1 MKDHPL
7 FFYSPS
13 ARKTSSKELWET
25 RNWFTI
31 ANYVQEKEDLVR
43 IYWMHISYAYLIN
56 FDLPSA
62 ALSEYRVVKISWMLT
77 SLGKLMW
84 TVFACFVTILAS
96 LWIFVWTNCKREST
110 VSSLS
115 WAKLSYVCRVHSI
128 TIVWIRKNDS
138 DMVKIS
144 ARRTERFAPL
154 PVKDIPIHSY
164 PWDVAAC
171 LQLWGCPLPQLQSLN
186 ITHLLQSSYESWW

>member
-1 MKDHPL
+1 MLILMNYFHVYEGSSSK
-7 FFYSPS
+7 FYSPS

-31 ANYVQEKEDLVR
+31 ANNVQEKEDLVR
-43 IYWMHISYAYLIN
+43 IYWMHNIYLSHMYLIN

-84 TVFACFVTILAS
+84 IVFACFVTILAS

-115 WAKLSYVCRVHSI
+115 WAKLSYNVEYAQYNNSLD
-128 TIVWIRKNDS
+128 K
-138 DMVKIS
+138 K
-144 ARRTERFAPL
+144 ERL
-154 PVKDIPIHSY
+154 RH
-164 PWDVAAC
+164 
-171 LQLWGCPLPQLQSLN
+171 G
-186 ITHLLQSSYESWW
+186 